1 MRNALRVLGWLAIVV
16 LLAAFGG
23 IVYLATAYP
32 KKEPPPEIVVDG
44 TAAQVEHGRY
54 LFHHL
59 LACVACHAERD
70 TTLFGDPLV
79 PGTVGKEYPGWRSE
93 VFPPNVT
100 PAALGDWTDGEIARA
115 IASGIRKD
123 GSGLFPAMPYAA
135 YRNLALDDLAAVVAY
150 MRELEPI
157 PVELPR
163 TRPRVPLNVIARIA
177 PRPADPPERVPEGEI
192 ERGAYLAAVA
202 ACAFCHTPFERHRS
216 IDTLA
221 FAGGHAFEAGEWVVR
236 SANLT
241 PDPRTGIGTWSR
253 EKFVDRFRRVASHP
267 ERPRR
272 RDPHDPPSVMP
283 WAEHAE
289 MTDEDLGAIHA
300 YLRTVPPV
308 EHEVRWF
315 ERVTRE
321 EVRP

>member
-1 MRNALRVLGWLAIVV
+1 MRNAMRVLGWLA
-16 LLAAFGG
+16 AAVALVALGG
-23 IVYLATAYP
+23 VVYLAVAYP
-32 KKEPPPEIVVDG
+32 KKAPPPEIVVDG
-44 TAAQVEHGRY
+44 TADQVERGRY
-54 LFHHL
+54 LFHHV

-70 TTLFGDPLV
+70 TTLAGDPLV
-79 PGTVGKEYPGWRSE
+79 PGTVGKENLAWRGE

-135 YRNLALDDLAAVVAY
+135 YRDLARDDLAAVVAY
-150 MRELEPI
+150 MRALEPI
-157 PVELPR
+157 PVERPR
-163 TRPRVPLNVIARIA
+163 TRPPVPLNVIARIA
-177 PRPADPPERVPEGEI
+177 PRPADPPERAPEGMI
-192 ERGAYLAAVA
+192 ERGAYLATVA

-216 IDTLA
+216 VDSLA
-221 FAGGHAFEAGEWVVR
+221 FAGGHAFEVGEWIVR

-272 RDPHDPPSVMP
+272 RDAHDPPAVMP
-283 WAEHAE
+283 WAEHAG
-289 MTDEDLGAIHA
+289 MTDEDLEAIYT
-300 YLRTVPPV
+300 YLRTVAPV
-308 EHEVRWF
+308 EYEVRRF

-321 EVRP
+321 EERP